1 MRILSPTSGSPACC
15 SCCCSVAKSCLTLCN
30 PQEVDSGTTG
40 SSVVHYFPEFLK
52 FLSIESVMPLTLL
65 CCLLLLPSIFPSIR
79 VFSNELVLN
88 IRGPKYWN
96 FSLGISPFNEYSGL
110 ISFRIDWFDLFAVQ
124 GIFKSLVQHHSL
136 INSSALSLLDAPNLT
151 SIHDFWK

>member
-15 SCCCSVAKSCLTLCN
+15 SCCSVAKSCLTLWDPMDCN
-30 PQEVDSGTTG
+30 LPG
-40 SSVVHYFPEFLK
+40 FPVLQYRQSLPK
-52 FLSIESVMPLTLL
+52 LVSIESVMPLTLL

-110 ISFRIDWFDLFAVQ
+110 IFFRVDWFYFLAIQ
-124 GIFKSLVQHHSL
+124 GTFKSLLQHR
-136 INSSALSLLDAPNLT
+136 N
-151 SIHDFWK
+151 